1 MIQKREW
8 EKSFK
13 NVNGREPNEQEYQ
26 QAVSEGLVKEEVIR
40 SKNDK
45 RTIIIVGSILGTLLA
60 IIIAILLTI
69 FFYPKPSNDQ
79 TATFNDG
86 SSKSTLRS
94 ASTSMAQSTSLSE
107 HDRQVLMD
115 WDRLSLNQQIA
126 LLAQTYAGI
135 NPQTT
140 LLSAEKIA
148 MTANGNAGVNDGYI
162 QWYDDTN
169 VQHKLD
175 VVINNNTVIFNYIDN
190 MSGQPQKKEAKINSL
205 LSTYY
210 QNDISKQTTDNIAL
224 KVVTPAELQSSD
236 PKSII
241 YEALI
246 NKGFRRSLVSYDGMD
261 VDTAMKNG
269 APQNLAHDGTQYY
282 YFESKESVKT
292 TGVGNYA
299 YSANHPYK
307 ITDTDIEIGYIN
319 NAPGNMAK
327 IPYRIENGSVVFEAS
342 SVNFE
347 GHNIVFSFTK
357 DPTAKDYIYSKKES
371 Q

>member
-210 QNDISKQTTDNIAL
+210 QNGISKQTTDNIAL

-261 VDTAMKNG
+261 VDTAMKTG